1 MNTNL
6 SDSPETPNSGQNRQF
21 IVPCDIEI
29 GNITFKN
36 NRAPLIRASLH
47 RHMCI
52 QSGVIVCKRLNEVLT
67 AVTFTFDLL
76 LPWPF
81 AWPSLLSMAITPEK
95 FMMMRWW
102 KQNGVTVY
110 GRQADGRMNGQ
121 TDWTSY
127 RAAWSQL
134 KTQKS
139 DKWPHCFMYQARFEY
154 NFSDKSQGHTHTR
167 RFSECKN
174 SSEYL
179 LHT

>member
-1 MNTNL
+1 MLKKLIFVVRVLVAREKNNCGEDYRTPPQCCIKRCASYVNTNL

-29 GNITFKN
+29 GNMTFKN

-52 QSGVIVCKRLNEVLT
+52 QSGVIVRKRLNEVLT
-67 AVTFTFDLL
+67 AVTFIFDLL

-81 AWPSLLSMAITPEK
+81 AWPSLLLMAITPEK

-121 TDWTSY
+121 TD
-127 RAAWSQL
+127 
-134 KTQKS
+134 
-139 DKWPHCFMYQARFEY
+139 
-154 NFSDKSQGHTHTR
+154 
-167 RFSECKN
+167 
-174 SSEYL
+174 
-179 LHT
+179 